1 MKNYDPLFD
10 FRTVLQKIKEENNP
24 DALLIA
30 GDMFDCRKTTTA
42 YLRHYEGEGLMMKV
56 REVLKEFSIPTYA
69 IRGNH
74 EKEEVLKGLSQT
86 VENFHYIKNDWIK
99 LKDIWVYF
107 MDTHFEGELYEPS
120 AVSQIIQQL
129 TLNVKTEGNKI
140 LLSHETFAPFP
151 NCLPIE
157 AIEETSRVFDWIVN
171 GHMHTWDSNAYGLKN
186 VTNLPSLLPSR
197 MRLGKYWI
205 ERYDWKVNDGTP
217 EFEKKES
224 PFGYVILDTKN
235 GSIECYPL
243 MPSRKIIEISMDVTN
258 LSLKNVLDRFRKI
271 LTEINE
277 REDRNSLI
285 ILPEMQG
292 YANFVTTFVSEVFKE
307 YPELCIEELRN
318 STTPVVI
325 TSSGII
331 IFSPLPDPE
340 RLFEEIKKELV
351 DIRNELEENVRMEL
365 SSKILNKILNGLR
378 ESGLFEKLPSRMVT
392 RLESL
397 LNEVISQLQGIEKPE
412 TFEDDMMSII
422 RRVKE

>member
-1 MKNYDPLFD
+1 
-10 FRTVLQKIKEENNP
+10 
-24 DALLIA
+24 
-30 GDMFDCRKTTTA
+30 
-42 YLRHYEGEGLMMKV
+42 
-56 REVLKEFSIPTYA
+56 
-69 IRGNH
+69 
-74 EKEEVLKGLSQT
+74 
-86 VENFHYIKNDWIK
+86 
-99 LKDIWVYF
+99 
-107 MDTHFEGELYEPS
+107 
-120 AVSQIIQQL
+120 
-129 TLNVKTEGNKI
+129 
-140 LLSHETFAPFP
+140 
-151 NCLPIE
+151 
-157 AIEETSRVFDWIVN
+157 
-171 GHMHTWDSNAYGLKN
+171 
-186 VTNLPSLLPSR
+186 
-197 MRLGKYWI
+197 
-205 ERYDWKVNDGTP
+205 
-217 EFEKKES
+217 
-224 PFGYVILDTKN
+224 
-235 GSIECYPL
+235 
-243 MPSRKIIEISMDVTN
+243 
-258 LSLKNVLDRFRKI
+258 
-271 LTEINE
+271 
-277 REDRNSLI
+277 
-285 ILPEMQG
+285 MQG